1 MRAERSEGIV
11 ELARPREAVEEA
23 ELEEVADAE
32 VGEGAEV
39 MLRKRD
45 RSHVE
50 RVDSKRDFRPD
61 IKSNSAG
68 NSDHLL

>member
-1 MRAERSEGIV
+1 
-11 ELARPREAVEEA
+11 
-23 ELEEVADAE
+23 
-32 VGEGAEV
+32 